1 MVMILFLWR
10 DCHRSSCT
18 DEIIQFSVNK
28 KGKTKCRQLGVD
40 DTVVTIRL
48 VKIVLS
54 TGEIEVLA
62 TSLLDDVK
70 FPYAQF
76 QALYHLR
83 WGVEEDYK
91 TQKLSLE
98 IENFSGLTVHS
109 VMQDRHAKVFVKNGT
124 LAAVTLAQEKVDEQH
139 SKRKY
144 RYQVNKNQAIS
155 RMKHF
160 FIQLK
165 NHLEP
170 VRLFENLIELFVKTV
185 EPIT

>member
-1 MVMILFLWR
+1 MGRALRQRHTL
-10 DCHRSSCT
+10 CPSHRLRRW
-18 DEIIQFSVNK
+18 IY
-28 KGKTKCRQLGVD
+28 KT
-40 DTVVTIRL
+40 
-48 VKIVLS
+48 
-54 TGEIEVLA
+54 
-62 TSLLDDVK
+62 
-70 FPYAQF
+70 
-76 QALYHLR
+76 
-83 WGVEEDYK
+83 DYK

-185 EPIT
+185 EPIRSGRSYPRVHKKSNKKFHITIKRTR